1 MSADVCFVLEG
12 TYPFVAGGVS
22 SWVHTL
28 IEDQPELTF
37 EVLHISPEPGFN
49 ARGPLYPSPK
59 NLRGVREVFLQ
70 PGPSETA
77 GKEPDPEALRRFV
90 GLLGQLRAGQAG
102 NLAEFIQASEELA
115 DVAPEDLVRGPAAW
129 SVLVDTYRAEASE
142 ESFMSFFWTWAF
154 VHMPFL
160 QVLRTE
166 IPEAGVY
173 HTSCTGYAG
182 LLAAVAKV
190 KTGRPMILTEHGIYT
205 KERRIEF
212 NQADWIHDWRPDGH
226 LPRRETPYF
235 ESFWSRHFEM
245 MSRLAY
251 EHADLI
257 LTLYEGNKRVQQRE
271 GAAGD
276 KIDIVPNGMQPER
289 FREAAAQFDQ
299 RPENER
305 FTVGF
310 VGRVTPVKDVLTL
323 LRAMRLVANELPSLQ
338 VEILGPLE

>member
-1 MSADVCFVLEG
+1 LKPVDVCFVLEG

-28 IEDQPELTF
+28 IEDLPQLTF

-49 ARGPLYPSPK
+49 ARGPLYPAPP

-70 PGPSETA
+70 PGPSRTA
-77 GKEPDPEALRRFV
+77 GRLPAPDELRRFV
-90 GLLGQLRAGQAG
+90 DLLRELRAGHPER
-102 NLAEFIQASEELA
+102 LPEFIEASDALTGVSPA
-115 DVAPEDLVRGPAAW
+115 DLVRGPAAW
-129 SVLVDTYRAEASE
+129 EILVETYRAEARE
-142 ESFMSFFWTWAF
+142 ESFMNYFWTWAF

-166 IPEAGVY
+166 IPAARVY

-182 LLAAVAKV
+182 MLAAVAQV
-190 KTGRPMILTEHGIYT
+190 RTGRPMLLTEHGIYT

-212 NQADWIHDWRPDGH
+212 NQAEWIHDWKPDEF

-235 ESFWSRHFEM
+235 ESFWGRHFEM

-251 EHADLI
+251 EHADAI
-257 LTLYEGNKRVQQRE
+257 LTLYDGNQRAQVRE
-271 GAAGD
+271 GADPA
-276 KIDIVPNGMQPER
+276 KIEVVPNGMEPAR
-289 FREAAAQFDQ
+289 FEEAATRLAARAQDE
-299 RPENER
+299 P

-310 VGRVTPVKDVLTL
+310 IGRVTPVKDVLTL
-323 LRAMRLVANELPSLQ
+323 IRETSLRSAGVCR
-338 VEILGPLE
+338 